1 MRIALAT
8 GMWALGGLILAAAP
22 ALAQQSLA
30 QQSVYAP
37 QVEARPIP
45 QTVGPHFPVR
55 LAAAEEPIGP
65 VDGPAPL
72 RLSPRSE
79 EDAGKL
85 SKPVA
90 PTASGAIGT
99 VVGSLAIVLGLFVVF
114 AWCSRRLTPAGAA
127 QLPKEVLELLGRA
140 PLNSRQQVQLV
151 RIGNKLLLVASTPTG
166 TETLTEITDA
176 AEVERLASLCRRGQP
191 ASATGTFTQVMSQLT
206 REPAEG
212 GFAGSGRRATRG
224 AA

>member
-1 MRIALAT
+1 
-8 GMWALGGLILAAAP
+8 MWALAGLMLAAAP
-22 ALAQQSLA
+22 ALA

-37 QVEARPIP
+37 QVEARPIS

-79 EDAGKL
+79 ADAGKL

-99 VVGSLAIVLGLFVVF
+99 VVGSLAIVLGLFVVL

-191 ASATGTFTQVMSQLT
+191 ASATGSFTQVMSQLT

>member
-1 MRIALAT
+1 MRVFAKVGVLVFA
-8 GMWALGGLILAAAP
+8 GSMLVAN
-22 ALAQQSLA
+22 SSSA

-45 QTVGPHFPVR
+45 QSFEPHFPVR

-79 EDAGKL
+79 REPGKL
-85 SKPVA
+85 DKPLA
-90 PTASGAIGT
+90 PSASGAIST
-99 VVGSLAIVLGLFVVF
+99 VVGSLAIVLGLFVVL
-114 AWCSRRLTPAGAA
+114 AWCSRRLTPAGTA

-140 PLNSRQQVQLV
+140 TLNSRQHVQLV
-151 RIGNKLLLVASTPTG
+151 RLGNKLLLVASTAAG
-166 TETLTEITDA
+166 AETLTEITDA
-176 AEVERLASLCRRGQP
+176 AEVDRLASLCRRGQS
-191 ASATGTFTQVMSQLT
+191 ASATGSFTQVMSQLT
-206 REPAEG
+206 REPAEA
-212 GFAGSGRRATRG
+212 GFAGTNRRQARG